1 MAFVEIQ
8 RGKDKRVVSHS
19 SFENFFKNAG
29 WELAGESPATPQPIE
44 KKKEE
49 KKPKEVEKEE
59 STQDEWDEVLSDE
72 AEAEVDEDI
81 EKPLSEMT
89 KREMAEYAEKNGISL
104 AGLTTAAQYRQ
115 AIEEYMKEV

>member
-1 MAFVEIQ
+1 MAFIEIQ
-8 RGKDKRVVSHS
+8 RGNEKRVVSHS
-19 SFENFFKNAG
+19 SFENFFKSAG
-29 WELAGESPATPQPIE
+29 WKLAGEIPATSEPI
-44 KKKEE
+44 KKDVEEE
-49 KKPKEVEKEE
+49 KQEKESVE
-59 STQDEWDEVLSDE
+59 DEWDEVLNDETE
-72 AEAEVDEDI
+72 AEIEDEDV